1 MPKKGVY
8 YTEFLLKGDLNSLK
22 GPQPSLTHIVDE
34 NLNKNLVV
42 ISYKWSRQSYMYI
55 KVTGQISG
63 IYFYSLNEMYSKL
76 KRQSSKQYL
85 PAY

>member
-1 MPKKGVY
+1 M
-8 YTEFLLKGDLNSLK
+8 TTAI
-22 GPQPSLTHIVDE
+22 QSLTHIVDE

-42 ISYKWSRQSYMYI
+42 MSYKWSRQSYMYI
-55 KVTGQISG
+55 KVTGQI

>member
-1 MPKKGVY
+1 
-8 YTEFLLKGDLNSLK
+8 
-22 GPQPSLTHIVDE
+22 
-34 NLNKNLVV
+34 
-42 ISYKWSRQSYMYI
+42 MYI
-55 KVTGQISG
+55 KVTGQI